1 MEPSPRPNLDHEP
14 HLGGCGDC
22 RGVVKID
29 RAVSPSQITPTVD
42 FTALA
47 HASKFVAPGA
57 YRIGSNTWEQ
67 GNLEDVAFQNP
78 DGSIVLIVLNSSSAP
93 IAFNIGWKG
102 QYASC
107 KLAAA
112 AVATCVWPS
121 SPVGD

>member
-1 MEPSPRPNLDHEP
+1 M
-14 HLGGCGDC
+14 
-22 RGVVKID
+22 
-29 RAVSPSQITPTVD
+29 D

-47 HASKFVAPGA
+47 DASKFVAPGA
-57 YRIGSNTWEQ
+57 YRIESNTWEQ